1 MGNFVFVAGDGDVE
15 PLGEEVSAGDRQQ
28 AVGGELPY
36 GFVLPGKVFDGQ
48 GVGFQRQIVVGDRER
63 RIERAGQLASQIVPH
78 DSHLVG
84 WYRFGSEPVD
94 FGEYFVDEGSGKLGA
109 RLGGYRQVAAVP
121 HGGDSGGNAIGV
133 AFFFANVRHE
143 PAAEVSAEYGAEVF
157 QGEEVGVLPVYDG
170 QTHANARLQGVLFV
184 GNDDVPVRG
193 LYGVAA
199 GRLRG
204 LAGRAPRLPEVCLQ
218 AFEQLAGNLPGD
230 EYAAFVGSHVLA
242 VVGSEVVGSQLFYV
256 GSREGAAVGVFLA
269 ENHGEVCLGGEHID
283 FLSLHEQLL
292 YAPFFEPVELFLG
305 EVGADY
311 HVGQQCQAGI
321 EMPVEGVECHI
332 QVVARRGGLQPSPV
346 IVEGLGYLFRGFP
359 GGALFEHEQGE

>member
-1 MGNFVFVAGDGDVE
+1 MKKGKRQCRNFGFGAASFFCVFCPRWVARPTTFSPALFPVGDWAFSSFFLLWKLSRQFNVGNFVFVAGDGDVE

-48 GVGFQRQIVVGDRER
+48 GVGFQRQIVVGDGER
-63 RIERAGQLASQIVPH
+63 RIERASQLASQVVPH

-84 WYRFGSEPVD
+84 RYRFGSEPVY
-94 FGEYFVDEGSGKLGA
+94 FGEYLGDEGAGKLGA

-121 HGGDSGGNAIGV
+121 HGGDGGGNAIGV

-184 GNDDVPVRG
+184 GNDDVLVRG

-204 LAGRAPRLPEVCLQ
+204 L
-218 AFEQLAGNLPGD
+218 PG
-230 EYAAFVGSHVLA
+230 
-242 VVGSEVVGSQLFYV
+242 
-256 GSREGAAVGVFLA
+256 
-269 ENHGEVCLGGEHID
+269 
-283 FLSLHEQLL
+283 
-292 YAPFFEPVELFLG
+292 
-305 EVGADY
+305 
-311 HVGQQCQAGI
+311 
-321 EMPVEGVECHI
+321 
-332 QVVARRGGLQPSPV
+332 
-346 IVEGLGYLFRGFP
+346 
-359 GGALFEHEQGE
+359 